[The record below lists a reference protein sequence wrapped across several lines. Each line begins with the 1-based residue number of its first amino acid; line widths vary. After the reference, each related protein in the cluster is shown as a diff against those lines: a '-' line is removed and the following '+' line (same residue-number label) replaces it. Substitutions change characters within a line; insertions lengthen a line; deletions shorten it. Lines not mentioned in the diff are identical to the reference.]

1 MADIISNVNG
11 MVKIAF
17 ERTTSDGLKFRDSLL
32 FAQTAYDNMTPESI
46 AALQQAK
53 FERWVAMITG
63 TAVDEPEP
71 VDESAP
77 VEEAMPT
84 DESVPVDDPT
94 VET

>member
-1 MADIISNVNG
+1 MADIINNVNG
-11 MVKIAF
+11 MVQIIF

-46 AALQQAK
+46 AVLQQAK
-53 FERWVAMITG
+53 FERWVAMVTG